1 MPYHPNPDISNNQA
15 PIYDVSLSYEA
26 HGKCHNTT
34 VLSSH
39 TGITTFVAG
48 QDNFGEGNGWK
59 VVFLENTTCSSFVTT
74 NIPLTQSAAFTHE
87 SFMFVKGLEVM
98 ADITNMRIIEG
109 TCIIYKNC
117 NQS

>member
-39 TGITTFVAG
+39 TGITTFTADDDSFG
-48 QDNFGEGNGWK
+48 QGNGWK
-59 VVFLENTTCSSFVTT
+59 VVFLENTTLSSFVTT
-74 NIPLTQSAAFTHE
+74 NIPSSQSAAFTHE
-87 SFMFVKGLEVM
+87 SFMFVRGLEIM
-98 ADITNMRIIEG
+98 ADITSMRVIEG